1 MGTGPVR
8 VGQIP
13 AGTPSGPVASADPAK
28 LKTSYLPPT
37 AMADPLLGQ
46 TLAGRYVIVR
56 KLGEGGMGAV
66 YLATHT
72 LLEKQVALKVLHN
85 EFSRKPDLVERFM
98 QEAKS
103 ASRIR
108 HENVIDISDFGATP
122 EGLVFFAM
130 ELLTGH
136 DLHEEVARARLAGQL
151 LPWARTKKI
160 FLQVCAALQA
170 AHGKG
175 IVHRDLKPE
184 NIYLVDFLG
193 DPDFVKLL
201 DFGIAK
207 LTEVNEG
214 DRKLTKTGMLFGTP
228 EYMSPEQARGEHVD
242 HRVDV
247 YAMGCILFQL
257 VTGRVPF
264 EAENFMGVLSLHL
277 TEAPPTIP
285 AEVFDRIGAPRE
297 IAGVIDKALAKDRNA
312 RWQSIEE
319 LATAVR
325 TACGDPLPSGSVGH
339 IPQQRAPS
347 VQAPQHTTQRAVAVA
362 ASATAKPT
370 PAPGARVRTQWT
382 GSLNVPHHD
391 DGEVRPAPARKSRLP
406 LLIGLGVVL
415 AGGAVAAVMV
425 VKSGG
430 SKASLET
437 GSNGSALGPG
447 SQIAAVTPDA
457 GPVPPAPPSL
467 PPPPEQVVIKL
478 DSRPRG
484 ADIKDVASDRV
495 LGKTPLTFKLRGS
508 HDPRQFALHLDG
520 YGDAVVELV
529 PNREKIEYTEK
540 LEKGA
545 TGTAVVRKVPDQST
559 GSATVA
565 RPIETGSAGSAGAGA
580 VVKPEAGSAG
590 SATKVPD
597 PAPPLVKLPIDD
609 DCGDPP
615 CLKTNVPGLQG
626 SGN

>member
-8 VGQIP
+8 FGDIP
-13 AGTPSGPVASADPAK
+13 AVTGSRPVTSADPA
-28 LKTSYLPPT
+28 LSKTSYLPP
-37 AMADPLLGQ
+37 AAIVDPLLGQ
-46 TLAGRYVIVR
+46 TLAGRYVIIR

-72 LLEKQVALKVLHN
+72 LLEKQVALKVLHS

-160 FLQVCAALQA
+160 FLQVCAALHA

-184 NIYLVDFLG
+184 NIYLVHFLG

-214 DRKLTKTGMLFGTP
+214 GRKLTKTGMLFGTP

-257 VTGRVPF
+257 VTGKVPF

-277 TEAPPTIP
+277 TEPPPAIP

-297 IAGVIDKALAKDRNA
+297 IASVIEKALAKDRNV

-319 LATAVR
+319 LATAVG
-325 TACGDPLPSGSVGH
+325 TICGDPLPSGSVGH
-339 IPQQRAPS
+339 IPRQRAPS
-347 VQAPQHTTQRAVAVA
+347 VQAPPHTTQRAVAVA
-362 ASATAKPT
+362 ASATSKPT
-370 PAPGARVRTQWT
+370 PAPAPGARVRTQWT

-391 DGEVRPAPARKSRLP
+391 DGEARPAPAKRSRVP
-406 LLIGLGVVL
+406 LLTGLAVVL
-415 AGGAVAAVMV
+415 AGGAVAAVIVM
-425 VKSGG
+425 KGG
-430 SKASLET
+430 GPAPGPQT
-437 GSNGSALGPG
+437 GSSGSAIGPG

-457 GPVPPAPPSL
+457 APALPAL
-467 PPPPEQVVIKL
+467 PPLPEQVVIKL

-508 HDPRQFALHLDG
+508 HDARQFALQLEG

-529 PNREKIEYTEK
+529 PNRERIEYTEK

-545 TGTAVVRKVPDQST
+545 TGTAVVRKVPDQSG

-565 RPIETGSAGSAGAGA
+565 RPVEAGPAAGSAVVKPETGSAGSAAI
-580 VVKPEAGSAG
+580 
-590 SATKVPD
+590 KVPD
-597 PAPPLVKLPIDD
+597 LKPLEPLND

-615 CLKTNVPGLQG
+615 CLKTIVPGLQG
-626 SGN
+626 SGSGR